1 MIYLKGRPGKIA
13 YGLGNFGVAICF
25 HAIGTYLIFFYV
37 DVVHLAPA
45 LVSLAFLISYGIWN
59 AVNDPLAG
67 HISDRT
73 RTRWGRRV
81 PFILFGTPLVVLL
94 FVLVWTPPTG
104 GAPLVEPS
112 NLWIF
117 FYFLIIIALFEFLY
131 TLVSVSYVSLFPEMF
146 GGLKDRAEVSIYRQV
161 SAMVALIIAFAGTPL
176 LVDALAGRFGEFG
189 GWTGA
194 SVILGF
200 CIAGAFY
207 ISLLGSRE
215 RREFSLE
222 KALPFITSLK
232 LAITNRSFFTLVS
245 AGLMISFI
253 WSWLSAMVPF
263 WVVYVLGAGLPD
275 MAILFA
281 TKFIVAMALYPVWRK
296 ICLRYGSK
304 KTLFLSV
311 SLYAI
316 FLLPILV
323 IGELGQAIVMMAFL
337 GVALSGTTLVRD
349 IALSDVIDEDEI
361 NTGLRREGIYFGAYT
376 FIDRFALV
384 LVAGATAL
392 VFGLSGYITGVDPP
406 YQPPTVALGIRL
418 GMTMLP
424 LVALAVFLF
433 AMKHYPLGREEV
445 VELRKVIEKLHEEK
459 AERLRL
465 EK

>member
-13 YGLGNFGVAICF
+13 YGFGNLGVAICF
-25 HAIGTYLIFFYV
+25 HAIGGYLIFFYI
-37 DVVHLAPA
+37 DVVRLAPA

-59 AVNDPLAG
+59 AVNDPLIG

-73 RTRWGRRV
+73 RTRWGRRI
-81 PFILFGTPLVVLL
+81 PFILFGTPLMVLL

-104 GAPLVEPS
+104 GAPLVVPS

-131 TLVSVSYVSLFPEMF
+131 TLVSVPYISLFPEMF
-146 GGLKDRAEVSIYRQV
+146 EDLKERSEVSIYRQV
-161 SAMVALIIAFAGTPL
+161 AAMVGVIIAFAVMPL

-194 SVILGF
+194 GAILGF
-200 CIAGAFY
+200 GAGGAFL

-222 KALPFITSLK
+222 KALPFITSFR
-232 LAITNRSFFTLVS
+232 LAITNRSFFTFAS
-245 AGLMISFI
+245 AGLMASFI
-253 WSWLSAMVPF
+253 GSWLSAVIPF
-263 WVVYVLGAGLPD
+263 WVVYVMGGDLAD
-275 MAILFA
+275 MAIVFLP
-281 TKFIVAMALYPVWRK
+281 TFIVAMALYPVWRK

-304 KTLFLSV
+304 KTLILSV

-316 FLLPILV
+316 FLLPFLV
-323 IGELGQAIVMMAFL
+323 IGELWQAMVVMAFL
-337 GVALSGTTLVRD
+337 GAAISGMNIVKEIVLC
-349 IALSDVIDEDEI
+349 DVIDEDEI
-361 NTGLRREGIYFGAYT
+361 NTGLRREGVYFGAYT

-392 VFGLSGYITGVDPP
+392 VLGLTGYVPHVFP
-406 YQPPTVALGIRL
+406 QPLFSLGIRL

-433 AMKHYPLGREEV
+433 SLKHYPLGREKV
-445 VELRKVIEKLHEEK
+445 AELRKVLDKLHEEK